1 MMNNDNLQFNQPLKF
16 VRNVARGKHIV
27 LFYEEAEY
35 ARMLLFEFL
44 NSGLIQKERCSYIS
58 EEETESVEREMYD
71 AGIGTR
77 EFLNNGHLSVYQ
89 ISNLADH
96 PYIPPMELE
105 RLSQLAL
112 HSGTKKNGHQPDR
125 LVLKCI
131 FKINTQ
137 QQIRS
142 NLDWERDYRDKDL
155 KRLRG
160 TMICTYPVNNILF
173 TISDSIGDYGR
184 WMSNILE
191 LYDGVIFARKLW
203 KGVAF
208 NLD

>member
-1 MMNNDNLQFNQPLKF
+1 MNNDNLQFKQPLKF
-16 VRNVARGKHIV
+16 VRNVRPGNHIV

-44 NSGLIQKERCSYIS
+44 KGGLIQKERCSYIS
-58 EEETESVEREMYD
+58 EEEAESVKREMND
-71 AGIGTR
+71 AGIGTH
-77 EFLNNGHLSVYQ
+77 EFLNNGQLLVHQ
-89 ISNLADH
+89 IPNLADH
-96 PYIPPMELE
+96 PHIPPTELE

-112 HSGTKKNGHQPDR
+112 HPGTKKNGSQLDR

-137 QQIRS
+137 QQIKS
-142 NLDWERDYRDKDL
+142 NLEWERDFRDRNL
-155 KRLRG
+155 KRLHG

-173 TISDSIGDYGR
+173 TISDAIGDYGR
-184 WMSNILE
+184 WMSSILE